1 MAQPPAERTVKERAY
16 LQQARPSNTKYFNQY
31 SQGEL
36 LNQNF
41 LATDDVHTLLYAAQA
56 LTLQVVDSIVFLQ

>member
-36 LNQNF
+36 LNQHF

-56 LTLQVVDSIVFLQ
+56 LTLQVVDSILFLQ